1 MRRQPSITLR
11 IALLFAVASS
21 IIMLALGGFVGWST
35 DRHFEEIDAAELD
48 SKLALI
54 AYAVSEIR
62 NPPSLGTLPNRL
74 NDALV
79 GHHGLT
85 VNMLRADSTPIIAI
99 GAAHFPDAVLSKPV
113 NTNHITREILHAWED
128 QDNSYRGIVV
138 TLPSANA
145 TLAPYQVALA
155 VNINHHQV
163 FNHAIQR
170 TIWLA
175 IGGGIALISLFAW
188 LMTHRGLAPLR
199 DIVKLVQ
206 DMSVE
211 HLNTRLPVSSVPI
224 ELNDLAHSLNAM
236 LSRLEEA
243 FQRLSD
249 FSSDIAHELRTPISN
264 LLMQTQ
270 VALSKTRNAE
280 EYSEVLYSN
289 LEEYQRLATMIA
301 DMLFLAKADNG
312 LMIPTRTAVDLHK
325 EVEDLFT
332 YYEALAE
339 DLEVGL
345 SVQRQGEGLGEVQ
358 GDRLMLRRAF
368 SNLLS
373 NAIRHTPRG
382 GTVTVNIGRRYPGNI
397 VVSVENPGEPI
408 PPEHLSRLFDRFYR
422 VDPSRQRVSEGA
434 GLGLAITRSIVLSHG
449 GKVQVFSDQTTRFEI
464 LLPAD
469 RATAPHP
476 SR

>member
-21 IIMLALGGFVGWST
+21 IITLALGSFVGWST

-54 AYAVSEIR
+54 AYAVSETH

-85 VNMLRADSTPIIAI
+85 VNMLRADGTPIVTI
-99 GAAHFPDAVLSKPV
+99 GAARFPDAVLNKPV
-113 NTNHITREILHAWED
+113 HTKHITREILHAWEN
-128 QDNSYRGIVV
+128 QDNSYRGIVL
-138 TLPSANA
+138 TLPSANPA
-145 TLAPYQVALA
+145 HAPYQIALA

-163 FNHAIQR
+163 FNHAIQQ

-264 LLMQTQ
+264 LLLQTQ

-301 DMLFLAKADNG
+301 DMLFLAKAENG
-312 LMIPTRTAVDLHK
+312 LMIPTRTAVDLLK

-345 SVQRQGEGLGEVQ
+345 SLQGQGVVQ

-382 GTVTVNIGRRYPGNI
+382 GTVTVNIGRRYPGKLF
-397 VVSVENPGEPI
+397 VSVENPGEPI
-408 PPEHLSRLFDRFYR
+408 LPEHLPRLFDRFYR

-434 GLGLAITRSIVLSHG
+434 GLGLAITRSIILSHG
-449 GKVQVFSDQTTRFEI
+449 GKVQVVSDRTTRFEI

-469 RATAPHP
+469 MATTQHP

>member
-21 IIMLALGGFVGWST
+21 IIMLALGSFVAWST

-54 AYAVSEIR
+54 AYAVNETH

-85 VNMLRADSTPIIAI
+85 VNMRRADGTPIVAI

-113 NTNHITREILHAWED
+113 NTSRITRQLLHAWENSG
-128 QDNSYRGIVV
+128 NSYRGIVV
-138 TLPSANA
+138 TLPAASPAE
-145 TLAPYQVALA
+145 LPYQIALA

-163 FNHAIQR
+163 FNYSIQQ

-199 DIVKLVQ
+199 NIVKLVQ

-224 ELNDLAHSLNAM
+224 ELNDLALSLNAM
-236 LSRLEEA
+236 LSRLEVA

-264 LLMQTQ
+264 LMMQTQ

-301 DMLFLAKADNG
+301 DMLFLAKAENG

-325 EVEDLFT
+325 EIEDLFT

-339 DLEVGL
+339 DLAVGL
-345 SVQRQGEGLGEVQ
+345 LVQGQGVVQ

-373 NAIRHTPRG
+373 NAIRYTPRG
-382 GTVTVNIGRRYPGNI
+382 GA
-397 VVSVENPGEPI
+397 VSVSIAMRANQDVLISFENPGEPI
-408 PPEHLSRLFDRFYR
+408 PAEHLSRIFNRFYR
-422 VDPSRQRVSEGA
+422 IDPSRQRVTEGA
-434 GLGLAITRSIVLSHG
+434 GLGLAITRSIILSHG

-464 LLPAD
+464 LLPPD
-469 RATAPHP
+469 RTTAQH
-476 SR
+476 

>member
-21 IIMLALGGFVGWST
+21 LIMLALGSFVGWST
-35 DRHFEEIDAAELD
+35 DRHFEEIDASELD

-54 AYAVSEIR
+54 AYTVSESR
-62 NPPSLGTLPNRL
+62 DPSSLATLPSRL
-74 NDALV
+74 NNALV

-85 VNMLRADSTPIIAI
+85 IKMRRTDDTSIVAI
-99 GAAHFPDAVLSKPV
+99 GDAQFPDHVLNRPIS
-113 NTNHITREILHAWED
+113 TRRLTRQMLHTWENNE
-128 QDNSYRGIVV
+128 NSYRGIVV
-138 TLPSANA
+138 TLPSAKPNDFV
-145 TLAPYQVALA
+145 YRVALA

-163 FNHAIQR
+163 FNHAIQQ

-175 IGGGIALISLFAW
+175 IGCCIALISLFAW

-211 HLNTRLPVSSVPI
+211 HLNARLPVSSVPI
-224 ELNDLAHSLNAM
+224 ELNDLAQSLNAM

-270 VALSKTRNAE
+270 VALSKTRNAD

-339 DLEVGL
+339 DLGVVL
-345 SVQRQGEGLGEVQ
+345 ALQGHGVVQ
-358 GDRLMLRRAF
+358 GDRLMLRRAL

-373 NAIRHTPRG
+373 NAIRHTPRS
-382 GTVTVNIGRRYPGNI
+382 GTVS
-397 VVSVENPGEPI
+397 VSIAVQSQGDVLITVENPGDPI
-408 PPEHLSRLFDRFYR
+408 PAEHLSRLFDRFYR

-434 GLGLAITRSIVLSHG
+434 GLGLAITRSIILSHG
-449 GKVQVFSDQTTRFEI
+449 GKVHVISDRTTRFEMH
-464 LLPAD
+464 LPAD
-469 RATAPHP
+469 KVT
-476 SR
+476 